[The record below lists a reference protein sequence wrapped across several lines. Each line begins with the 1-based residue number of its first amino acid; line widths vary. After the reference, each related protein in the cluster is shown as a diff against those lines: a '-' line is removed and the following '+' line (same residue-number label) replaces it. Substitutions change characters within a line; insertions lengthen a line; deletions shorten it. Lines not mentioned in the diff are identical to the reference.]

1 MVKRPKMKNATA
13 TANKFDTDS
22 YLYHNLGAATG
33 TPTVSSSYVGSQKN
47 CPMSPVSTIAIKDV
61 TY

>member
-1 MVKRPKMKNATA
+1 MVKRPKEKATA

-33 TPTVSSSYVGSQKN
+33 TPQFLLL
-47 CPMSPVSTIAIKDV
+47 M
-61 TY
+61 

>member
-1 MVKRPKMKNATA
+1 MVKRPKEKQTA

-33 TPTVSSSYVGSQKN
+33 TPTVSSSYVGSQK
-47 CPMSPVSTIAIKDV
+47 CPMSPALTIAIKDV